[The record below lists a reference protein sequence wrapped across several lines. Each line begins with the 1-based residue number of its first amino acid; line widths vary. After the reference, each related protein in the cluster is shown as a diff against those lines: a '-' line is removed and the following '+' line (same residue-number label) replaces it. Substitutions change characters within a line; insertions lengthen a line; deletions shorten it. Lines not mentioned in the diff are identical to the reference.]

1 MGPPDLL
8 IISLLQYMEELL
20 ELANDKAWLDPDLM
34 NDVKKTSCKM
44 TLGGSVLNVQ
54 AAEGSLQDYTRR
66 GVRY

>member
-1 MGPPDLL
+1 
-8 IISLLQYMEELL
+8 MEELL